1 MLRCNTMIKKKDNIW
16 TWLQSKGK
24 IFKVIYNTNKGIIT
38 VYDEND
44 KILMKKT
51 NLTKEQIEKVE
62 DSFLDYV
69 AKKINN
75 INVKRYPWELFD
87 PMIA

>member
-1 MLRCNTMIKKKDNIW
+1 M
-16 TWLQSKGK
+16 QSKGK
-24 IFKVIYNTNKGIIT
+24 IFKFISNKNKGIIK

-62 DSFLDYV
+62 DSFLDFV

-75 INVKRYPWELFD
+75 INVKQYPWEQFD

>member
-1 MLRCNTMIKKKDNIW
+1 MIEKKDNIW
-16 TWLQSKGK
+16 TWMQSKGK
-24 IFKVIYNTNKGIIT
+24 IFKVISNTNKGIIP

-51 NLTKEQIEKVE
+51 NLTQEQIEKVE
-62 DSFLDYV
+62 DSFLDSV
-69 AKKINN
+69 AKNINN
-75 INVKRYPWELFD
+75 INVKQYLWEQFA